1 MSRFNNV
8 KFSAAAV
15 LATTLLPLQFAS
27 AQAPARVVKNAVLQ
41 LVTDN
46 DGKDDT
52 DVFSVTVTNAEGKL
66 LERIYDAKE
75 EIKPFT
81 TFNLWLNLIRA
92 VPEEQVK
99 GSKITFDID
108 TKWDEHWVVKDA
120 RLTVNYE
127 SGPPDKWQ
135 WGPFVLQVKGA
146 NKMSVDFT
154 LDDGHKLQS

>member
-8 KFSAAAV
+8 KFGAAAV
-15 LATTLLPLQFAS
+15 LAAILLPLQFAG

-41 LVTDN
+41 LVTDD

-52 DVFSVTVTNAEGKL
+52 DVFSVTVANGDGKL
-66 LERIYDAKE
+66 LERVYDAKE

-81 TFNLWLNLIRA
+81 TFNLWLNRIRA
-92 VPEEQVK
+92 VPAEQVK
-99 GSKITFDID
+99 GSKITFGIN
-108 TKWDEHWVVKDA
+108 TRWDEHWVVKDA

-127 SGPPDKWQ
+127 SGPPDKWH

-154 LDDGHKLQS
+154 LDDGHKL